1 LFFFSSSGCDSIKG
15 TELKG
20 GLKRVKNL
28 LLGPCLSG
36 EKKTDEIRWYKD
48 NSVIMKLK
56 NNDITNYMKKEAYN
70 MSQNGTLQIHRL
82 VKEDSG
88 NYKVQ
93 VYNVEGKLKMEK
105 NFHLIIQDHVSKPKI
120 TWTCSKKT
128 VKVIC
133 EVNQTDKASIHLLQ
147 NNKAVPGNK
156 PASANGKLK
165 IEFTYRNTTFPAKFQ
180 CEVKNDA
187 DKKTV
192 EQEIRCSELG
202 SLDIVLILSIAGGAV
217 FFVIFLALLIY
228 CIRKKRAERYDEEA
242 LLRTIIYQ
250 LVSEPLGHSVPTLN
264 HIWPLVFQ
272 KWEPPD
278 VPPKIRDELPQV
290 PAHAPQRQPRQQQ
303 RPAPQPHPPHQ
314 AKLPQPRPRTQ
325 PKSPSHM
332 KERQ

>member
-1 LFFFSSSGCDSIKG
+1 MSIRGILLAKCLVVLFFCVTGSSDEVYKVLDDFAFLTISDFSIQ
-15 TELKG
+15 
-20 GLKRVKNL
+20 
-28 LLGPCLSG
+28 
-36 EKKTDEIRWYKD
+36 KTDEIRWYKD

-192 EQEIRCSELG
+192 EQEIRCSARVTGHCSHTEHCWRC
-202 SLDIVLILSIAGGAV
+202 SVLCHFSGTAD
-217 FFVIFLALLIY
+217 LLY
-228 CIRKKRAERYDEEA
+228 QEEES
-242 LLRTIIYQ
+242 R
-250 LVSEPLGHSVPTLN
+250 
-264 HIWPLVFQ
+264 
-272 KWEPPD
+272 
-278 VPPKIRDELPQV
+278 KIRRRGRGEID
-290 PAHAPQRQPRQQQ
+290 
-303 RPAPQPHPPHQ
+303 
-314 AKLPQPRPRTQ
+314 AKS
-325 PKSPSHM
+325 KN
-332 KERQ
+332 E

>member
-1 LFFFSSSGCDSIKG
+1 MSIRGILLAKCLVVLFFCVTGSSDEVYKVLDDFAFLTISDFSIQ
-15 TELKG
+15 
-20 GLKRVKNL
+20 
-28 LLGPCLSG
+28 
-36 EKKTDEIRWYKD
+36 KTDEIRWYKD

-56 NNDITNYMKKEAYN
+56 NNDITYYMKKEAYN
-70 MSQNGTLQIHRL
+70 MSQNGTLQIHL
-82 VKEDSG
+82 QVKEDSG
-88 NYKVQ
+88 NYTVQ

-105 NFHLIIQDHVSKPKI
+105 NFRLIIQDHVSKPKI

-156 PASANGKLK
+156 PAPANGKLK

-192 EQEIRCSELG
+192 EQEIRCSG

-228 CIRKKRAERYDEEA
+228 CIRKKRAERYDEEEEE
-242 LLRTIIYQ
+242 RSMQ
-250 LVSEPLGHSVPTLN
+250 N
-264 HIWPLVFQ
+264 Q
-272 KWEPPD
+272 KMSDEL
-278 VPPKIRDELPQV
+278 KYRDLPQV